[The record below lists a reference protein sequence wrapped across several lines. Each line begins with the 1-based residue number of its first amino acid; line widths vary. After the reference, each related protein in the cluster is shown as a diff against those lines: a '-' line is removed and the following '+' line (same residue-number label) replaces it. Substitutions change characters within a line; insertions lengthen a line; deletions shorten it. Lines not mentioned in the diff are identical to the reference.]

1 MDEIRIGP
9 GAFAPIVDPAA
20 SASAASG
27 AVAGGDQATF
37 LGALRDAID
46 QTNAVQLEASDAV
59 ARMVTGQNQ
68 SLHQTLVALQKAD
81 ISFQLMM
88 QVRNKIVAAYE
99 EIQRMQL

>member
-9 GAFAPIVDPAA
+9 GSFPPILDPAA
-20 SASAASG
+20 SAGAA
-27 AVAGGDQATF
+27 AQDQGGF
-37 LGALRDAID
+37 LGTLKDAID
-46 QTNAVQLEASDAV
+46 QTNAAQLQASDAV
-59 ARMVTGQNQ
+59 ERMVTGGDQ

>member
-1 MDEIRIGP
+1 MDEIRIGT
-9 GAFAPIVDPAA
+9 GAFTPIVDPAG
-20 SASAASG
+20 SAPGAAG
-27 AVAGGDQATF
+27 AVSTGDRTGF
-37 LGALRDAID
+37 LGALKEAIE

-59 ARMVTGQNQ
+59 ERMVTGQNQ